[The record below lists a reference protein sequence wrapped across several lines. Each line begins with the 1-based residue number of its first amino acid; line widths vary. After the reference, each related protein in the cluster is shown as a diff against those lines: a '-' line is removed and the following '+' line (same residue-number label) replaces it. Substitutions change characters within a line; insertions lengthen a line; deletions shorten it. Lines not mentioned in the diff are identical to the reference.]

1 MADAEAVVAG
11 LPKRDASEVTYIG
24 LVLNKR
30 GALRALETQVHEL
43 GAVISASDGFGTRN
57 QGRTSDETLEDA
69 LEIIRLAKEHGRSA
83 QATISVAFGCPFDGE
98 IAPSRVADLARRVAA
113 AGPREIAI
121 ADTIGVGVPNQV
133 KAVMAA
139 VKAAVPGMP
148 IRVHFHDTRNT
159 AVANAWAGVE
169 AGATTVDASI
179 GGIGGCPFAPNA
191 TGNVATEDV
200 QYMLQRSGVE
210 TGLSLDG
217 LIDTAKWLR
226 PEDGPHTAGPRQ
238 PRGRI
243 SESRVMS
250 GPLAGLRVIEMG
262 SLIAGPFCGQLMG
275 DMGADVIK
283 IEQPG
288 EGDPMRQWG
297 QGAKPAWWRVI
308 ARNKRSVALNLRV
321 EPRPAGRARSDRAG
335 RHPHR
340 ELPARHA
347 REVGHGAGG
356 ASCDQSETHHRSR
369 QRLRPDRPLCG
380 PRWLRP
386 CRRGDGRLAL
396 SRRRS

>member
-1 MADAEAVVAG
+1 MTTRIEMVEVAARDGLQNEPGFFPTEDKLELIRRAIAAGSKRIEVASFVHPGRVPQMADAEAVVAA
-11 LPKRDASEVTYIG
+11 LPKRDAKDVTYIG

-57 QGRTSDETLEDA
+57 QGRTCDETLEDA
-69 LEIIRLAKEHGRSA
+69 IEIIRLAKEHGRTA

-98 IAPSRVADLARRVAA
+98 IAPERVADLARRVAA

-139 VKAAVPGMP
+139 VKSAAPGMP

-210 TGLSLDG
+210 TGISLDG
-217 LIDTAKWLR
+217 LIETAKWL
-226 PEDGPHTAGPRQ
+226 GGKM
-238 PRGRI
+238 GRTL
-243 SESRVMS
+243 
-250 GPLAGLRVIEMG
+250 PGLV
-262 SLIAGPFCGQLMG
+262 S
-275 DMGADVIK
+275 
-283 IEQPG
+283 
-288 EGDPMRQWG
+288 
-297 QGAKPAWWRVI
+297 
-308 ARNKRSVALNLRV
+308 
-321 EPRPAGRARSDRAG
+321 RAG
-335 RHPHR
+335 GFPKV
-340 ELPARHA
+340 A
-347 REVGHGAGG
+347 V
-356 ASCDQSETHHRSR
+356 
-369 QRLRPDRPLCG
+369 
-380 PRWLRP
+380 
-386 CRRGDGRLAL
+386 
-396 SRRRS
+396 

>member
-1 MADAEAVVAG
+1 MTTRIEMVEVAARDGLQNEPGVFPTEDKLELIRRAVAAGSKRIEVASFVHPGRVPQMADAEAVVAG
-11 LPKRDASEVTYIG
+11 LPKREASEVTYIG

-217 LIDTAKWLR
+217 LIDTAKWL
-226 PEDGPHTAGPRQ
+226 GQ
-238 PRGRI
+238 KMGRTL
-243 SESRVMS
+243 
-250 GPLAGLRVIEMG
+250 PGLV
-262 SLIAGPFCGQLMG
+262 S
-275 DMGADVIK
+275 
-283 IEQPG
+283 
-288 EGDPMRQWG
+288 
-297 QGAKPAWWRVI
+297 
-308 ARNKRSVALNLRV
+308 
-321 EPRPAGRARSDRAG
+321 RAG
-335 RHPHR
+335 GFPK
-340 ELPARHA
+340 
-347 REVGHGAGG
+347 V
-356 ASCDQSETHHRSR
+356 AS
-369 QRLRPDRPLCG
+369 
-380 PRWLRP
+380 
-386 CRRGDGRLAL
+386 
-396 SRRRS
+396 